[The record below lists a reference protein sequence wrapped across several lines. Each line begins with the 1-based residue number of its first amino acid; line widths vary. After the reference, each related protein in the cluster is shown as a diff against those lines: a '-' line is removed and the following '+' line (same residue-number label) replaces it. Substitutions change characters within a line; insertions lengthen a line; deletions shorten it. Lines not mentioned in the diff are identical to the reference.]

1 MDISLT
7 ALTNP
12 LKHFVDRYHPTIF
25 FAIIGL
31 LLAAAVFLLYLVLQI
46 PNSPSD
52 NAAAPTISSNFSNQ
66 EKETIKQIQELRE
79 STESATTLSLPTPR
93 SNPFVE

>member
-79 STESATTLSLPTPR
+79 STESATTLNLPTPR
-93 SNPFVE
+93 GNPFTE